1 MKQWIYRIQP
11 VRLELLVAGSSAG
24 EEAILAQ
31 HFAYLKQLSDTNVV
45 QLAGRTLLADY
56 HSFGLVMFRAEDE
69 AAALAI
75 MHNDPGVKARL
86 FRAELFPWRSALPQQ
101 DKDD

>member
-11 VRLELLVAGSSAG
+11 VRLELLVAGGSAE

-31 HFAYLKQLSDTNVV
+31 HFSYLKQLSDAGVV